1 MDSHEDADSHHD
13 EGAANLHI
21 HIIVGLLEENNIIKQ
36 LKVRVIQLQIDF
48 ISNID
53 SRIEQINTK

>member
-21 HIIVGLLEENNIIKQ
+21 HIIVGWLEENN
-36 LKVRVIQLQIDF
+36 
-48 ISNID
+48 
-53 SRIEQINTK
+53 